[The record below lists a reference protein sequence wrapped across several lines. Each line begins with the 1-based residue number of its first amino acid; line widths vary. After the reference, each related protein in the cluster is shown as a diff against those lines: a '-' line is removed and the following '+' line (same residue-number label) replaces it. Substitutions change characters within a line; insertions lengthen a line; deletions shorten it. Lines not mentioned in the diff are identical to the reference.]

1 MDTRYSVF
9 LINSF
14 FKYENGGILLK
25 ENNNLDSTRLQN
37 LWVFYKKSNQQKNL
51 MIKNNNLIKNPNN
64 DRI

>member
-9 LINSF
+9 LINSL

-51 MIKNNNLIKNPNN
+51 MIKNLQIKNPNN

>member
-1 MDTRYSVF
+1 MYTRYSVF
-9 LINSF
+9 LIKSL

-51 MIKNNNLIKNPNN
+51 MIKNLLIKNPNN

>member
-9 LINSF
+9 LINSL

-25 ENNNLDSTRLQN
+25 ENNNLDSARLQN

-51 MIKNNNLIKNPNN
+51 MIKNLLIKNPNN

>member
-25 ENNNLDSTRLQN
+25 ENNNLDSARLQN

-51 MIKNNNLIKNPNN
+51 MIKNLLIKNPNN

>member
-9 LINSF
+9 LIKSL

-51 MIKNNNLIKNPNN
+51 MIKNLLIKNPNN

>member
-14 FKYENGGILLK
+14 FNYENGGILLK

-51 MIKNNNLIKNPNN
+51 MIKNLLIKNPNN

>member
-9 LINSF
+9 LINSL
-14 FKYENGGILLK
+14 FKYENEGILLK
-25 ENNNLDSTRLQN
+25 ENNNLDSARLQN

-51 MIKNNNLIKNPNN
+51 MIKNLLIKNPNN